1 MIDGPILVTGTAGF
15 IGNHVADR
23 LLQAGRHVV
32 GLDNFD
38 PFYDVTLKRARL
50 ARLTNH
56 PHFSFHTLDLTDKP
70 AMAAL
75 FANGGFSHVVHLAGQ
90 AGVRYSLEKPQAFI
104 DSNLT
109 GFLNILEGASRHKV
123 THLLYASSSSVYG
136 ANAKLPFA
144 ESDVID
150 HPVSLYA
157 ASKKANELMAH
168 VYCHQQGL
176 AATGLRFFTVYGP
189 WGRPDMALYKFAKAI
204 VEGRTIDLHEGGRM
218 SRDFTYIDDV
228 TAAILALLDHVPV
241 ISAENADHRPDISHV
256 AAHRVFNVGNDRPVK
271 VSAYL
276 AVLEECL
283 GIQAK
288 IREVPMTSGEVLATW
303 ADISA
308 LKAAVGYAPQTPI
321 EQGIA
326 KFADWFR
333 AYHKV

>member
-1 MIDGPILVTGTAGF
+1 
-15 IGNHVADR
+15 
-23 LLQAGRHVV
+23 
-32 GLDNFD
+32 
-38 PFYDVTLKRARL
+38 
-50 ARLTNH
+50 
-56 PHFSFHTLDLTDKP
+56 
-70 AMAAL
+70 
-75 FANGGFSHVVHLAGQ
+75 
-90 AGVRYSLEKPQAFI
+90 
-104 DSNLT
+104 
-109 GFLNILEGASRHKV
+109 
-123 THLLYASSSSVYG
+123 
-136 ANAKLPFA
+136 
-144 ESDVID
+144 
-150 HPVSLYA
+150 
-157 ASKKANELMAH
+157 
-168 VYCHQQGL
+168 
-176 AATGLRFFTVYGP
+176 
-189 WGRPDMALYKFAKAI
+189 MALYKFAKAI